1 MLILQHSFRFSVI
14 AFMLCSIL
22 SVAQTTELVYNDR
35 DTSYI
40 GNPFMQSFGLI
51 KPHAFKDGS
60 YLIYTDGKKNNILFK
75 GFIKEGKTNGIYY
88 SYKKNNS
95 DSVLRESKTVLKTR
109 EGKFD
114 GWCKLLAFNTYNI
127 CYQYHFLFY
136 KGVLQKVKI
145 TDAFMSENGFNNP
158 LDLDSNTTRKS
169 TDTLVLSFNKQK
181 IECVQF
187 LRSENSFTI
196 KSPLSN
202 TCINDSTELETAL
215 PIASIYKN
223 NGANDSMQIS
233 FQKQYSIKT
242 KKSSVEG
249 HLQFQYD
256 SLKQFNRFVLNS
268 WFFVDYS
275 NHINFDL
282 FEIRFSKKNNDWMV
296 KCTIGFEP
304 IESYPEDLTSKDE
317 PQILYIDNS
326 NYFYFNSNWVLDMN
340 DQ

>member
-1 MLILQHSFRFSVI
+1 MYILQHSFLISVI

-22 SVAQTTELVYNDR
+22 SVAQTTELVYTDR

-40 GNPFMQSFGLI
+40 DNPFMQSFGMI

-60 YLIYTDGKKNNILFK
+60 YIIYTDGKKNNILFK
-75 GFIKEGKTNGIYY
+75 GFIKGGKTNGFYY

-95 DSVLRESKTVLKTR
+95 DSVLKETKTVLKTT
-109 EGKFD
+109 EGKLD
-114 GWCKLLAFNTYNI
+114 GWCKLLAFNNSTI
-127 CYQYHFLFY
+127 CYQYYFLFD
-136 KGVLQKVKI
+136 KGLLQKIKI
-145 TDAFMSENGFNNP
+145 TDASISENGFNNTP
-158 LDLDSNTTRKS
+158 DLNSTATRKS
-169 TDTLVLSFNKQK
+169 TDTLVLSFNRQK

-196 KSPLSN
+196 KSPLTN
-202 TCINDSTELETAL
+202 NCINDSTELESAL
-215 PIASIYKN
+215 PIEPIYKH

-233 FQKQYSIKT
+233 FLKQYPIKT
-242 KKSSVEG
+242 KNASVEG
-249 HLQFQYD
+249 NLLFQYD

-282 FEIRFSKKNNDWMV
+282 FEVRFSKKYTDWMI

-317 PQILYIDNS
+317 PKLLYIDNS
-326 NYFYFNSNWVLDMN
+326 KYFYLSSNWVLDMN